1 MKKLM
6 AMAALAA
13 LSAGAFAEAA
23 APAPAAAEQKVPA
36 AAAAAPAAGARPEA
50 RRRPMFDR
58 AQFEARMRE
67 RQAERRAKVVELLKG
82 AGVPEDKA
90 PALAEEIDG
99 VYSRRAARPQRPPRM
114 HGKGPE
120 GGRGPRPQRPPQ
132 EPKKD

>member
-6 AMAALAA
+6 TMAALAA
-13 LSAGAFAEAA
+13 LSAGAFADEA
-23 APAPAAAEQKVPA
+23 APAPAAEQKTPA
-36 AAAAAPAAGARPEA
+36 AAVAAPPAGARPEA